1 MSFPYLNGRSSSDSD
16 SAPLKTTRRSA
27 PRSGRHR
34 RPMSGRV
41 ATALAAASN
50 GRWAGDPAGREETVA
65 GEAPL
70 FSRRLAEL
78 QGEAEQPFYDWLSC
92 RRRRSEFHIFN
103 IHLVSMPI
111 RIRNHSDVY
120 NCADPTVSGSA
131 TFLRIFRNFSVLSLY
146 YNSPPPFLKTFM
158 TMYSI
163 NSSPCLNPCLRR
175 T

>member
-34 RPMSGRV
+34 RPMSGRI
-41 ATALAAASN
+41 ATAPAAASN
-50 GRWAGDPAGREETVA
+50 GRWAGDPVEREETVA

-78 QGEAEQPFYDWLSC
+78 QGEAEHPFYEWLSC

-103 IHLVSMPI
+103 IHWVQCRSGYEIILMCTTV
-111 RIRNHSDVY
+111 RIKQFPDLQN
-120 NCADPTVSGSA
+120 
-131 TFLRIFRNFSVLSLY
+131 FLEYSVIFQCC
-146 YNSPPPFLKTFM
+146 
-158 TMYSI
+158 
-163 NSSPCLNPCLRR
+163 PCLITHPLCS
-175 T
+175 